1 MRGWLALMA
10 LACLPAGVRA
20 DCCDDCYAKLITQDI
35 DRTDLYNEVIYDC
48 YQVYKCETPCGLGQ
62 QYRISCSSVT
72 VTYGNTLS
80 QNQLLCETCP
90 SGKYRNNVQTQP
102 ACAACT
108 TCQSNQK
115 MTVECTATGNRQCQA
130 CGPGFIVVGKT
141 ECKECNSGTNPG
153 TYANAAQTACVGCKN
168 CGVFQRMTSDCSS
181 TQDRQCANCG
191 PNQRAL
197 STNAGSCQGCNQFY
211 VRGENGCAVCNGEN
225 AACLAGYWINCQFS
239 DAIGGYRTCDVCMGQ
254 ADVVAPGSNQLCA
267 VGFGVAKRCTGKD
280 TEKTMCVPCA
290 KGTERGPDTPL
301 VDEVYQGCA
310 KCGTGK
316 FKIDDGSAL
325 CGDCSNK
332 PADNSRYDVWPST
345 QAASTATCPW
355 YAILLK
361 VAPCIIFDRCPVPA
375 GYATPASLSLGP
387 RASHVKPAL
396 TQRLPAQR
404 SAARARTSLPRT
416 RTTWI
421 GWRSTF
427 QTTMTAP
434 GKPRPLQKRMSCTDW
449 ILYVP
454 GSATSGTRS
463 TGRRAECAWPGNT
476 ASSA

>member
-1 MRGWLALMA
+1 M
-10 LACLPAGVRA
+10 
-20 DCCDDCYAKLITQDI
+20 
-35 DRTDLYNEVIYDC
+35 
-48 YQVYKCETPCGLGQ
+48 YKCETPCGLGQ
-62 QYRISCSSVT
+62 EYRRACSALT
-72 VTYGNTLS
+72 VTYGTLTADE
-80 QNQLLCETCP
+80 LLCQACP
-90 SGKYRNNVQTQP
+90 SGKYRSNVQTQ
-102 ACAACT
+102 AKCDTCR

-115 MTVECTATGNRQCQA
+115 MIVECTATGNRQCET
-130 CGPGFIVVGKT
+130 CGSGHIVVGKT
-141 ECKECNSGTNPG
+141 ECKSCNSDTYPG
-153 TYANAAQTACVGCKN
+153 TYANAAQTECVKCKN
-168 CGVFQRMTSDCSS
+168 CGVFQRMTSDCLS
-181 TQDRQCANCG
+181 TQDRQCEACG

-211 VRGENGCAVCNGEN
+211 VRGTNGCAVCNGEN
-225 AACLAGYWINCQFS
+225 AACNAGYWINCQFS
-239 DAIGGYRTCDVCMGQ
+239 DAIGGHRTCEFCMGQ
-254 ADVVAPGSNQLCA
+254 VDVLPTGSNQLCA

-301 VDEVYQGCA
+301 VDKVYQGCA

-316 FKIDDGSAL
+316 FKTEDTSAL

-345 QAASTATCPW
+345 QAAITATCPW
-355 YAILLK
+355 YATMPRIRAVHFLTRF
-361 VAPCIIFDRCPVPA
+361 CVPT
-375 GYATPASLSLGP
+375 GYATLASLSLGA
-387 RASHVKPAL
+387 RVSGAAPAL

-404 SAARARTSLPRT
+404 SAARARTSLPRI
-416 RTTWI
+416 RTTWR

-427 QTTMTAP
+427 QTTTTAP
-434 GKPRPLQKRMSCTDW
+434 GKPHPLQKPVSCTDW

-463 TGRRAECAWPGNT
+463 TGRRAECAWTGNT